1 MDLNAVVS
9 VCLCVHSTW
18 SRALLRMMYVEINK
32 YEHKTEVSVR
42 EASGAFGRIKAIP
55 LAVHSRAM
63 FFPLVLHLRAK
74 F

>member
-1 MDLNAVVS
+1 M
-9 VCLCVHSTW
+9 
-18 SRALLRMMYVEINK
+18 EINK
-32 YEHKTEVSVR
+32 YEHKTEASVR

-63 FFPLVLHLRAK
+63 FFPVVLHLRAK